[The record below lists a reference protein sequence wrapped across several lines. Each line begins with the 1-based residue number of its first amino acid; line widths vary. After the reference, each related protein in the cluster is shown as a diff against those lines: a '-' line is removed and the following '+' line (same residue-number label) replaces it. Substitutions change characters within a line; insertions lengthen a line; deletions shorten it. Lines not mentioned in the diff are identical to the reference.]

1 METMTPNVKQPLTPI
16 AAGIDNAV
24 SKGEGK
30 SQLPAVQQ
38 PQQVDWQNLPKGI
51 VYYRQGDE
59 YKLQKGKFAG
69 ETRKR
74 GQDMLALP
82 TPAKLMEA
90 NPGMTEQEAETLIRN
105 AGTAV
110 KPGVM
115 AEVSRASSDAAYIVR
130 RYTNKVTDKAQDIS
144 VTLHRVN
151 VESTVERLAREYE
164 MTVEE
169 VKSRLNIK
177 ETAIGA

>member
-1 METMTPNVKQPLTPI
+1 MAKNKEDATLQGVPKTEALQT
-16 AAGIDNAV
+16 
-24 SKGEGK
+24 
-30 SQLPAVQQ
+30 QQ

-51 VYYRQGDE
+51 VYYRKGDD
-59 YKLQKGKFAG
+59 YKVQKGKFAG

-82 TPAKLMEA
+82 TVAKLVEA
-90 NPGMTEQEAETLIRN
+90 NPGMTEKEAETLIRN

-115 AEVSRASSDAAYIVR
+115 AEVNRASSNAAYIVR
-130 RYTNKVTDKAQDIS
+130 RYVNKVSEKAQDIS

-151 VESTVERLAREYE
+151 VESTVERLAREYG

-169 VKSRLNIK
+169 VKTRLNIK